1 MSNQEPS
8 KKKKFLKKMLLGAML
23 VPIFLSAGAQIS
35 VNAEE
40 TKDST
45 FYRQAS
51 LLAHEFSKQQTPTD
65 SETRAKK
72 TDFLVKNGTSVRT
85 GQGGNLLGYPDKDD
99 GEGGKWISSV
109 ISVNTEQYSLD
120 QLTNL
125 YSTSNEADGSTTV
138 NALRYYA
145 QFGYT
150 LNDTGFDK
158 TVTSGMSMVFR
169 KISGGL
175 LYLAY
180 MMANIGPMLMGSAIK
195 LIRLVNPFL
204 LINSITGIVDDAAM
218 PAVIRLTAEFVGNTF
233 SSIRGF
239 SLAVL
244 MPVTIGFTAFNILV
258 FRKGK
263 AGKSIARL
271 FLKVFMLIAGVS
283 LVGATYT
290 SILEKLDDMSD
301 SGVGYT
307 DYMIISSLVDFESWS
322 LNTRLALPSNF
333 DLDKAFIASTD
344 SGETLTE
351 INGNPRMVVARINAV
366 ANNDSGLLVLANS
379 LEDGWGGMFEKGLS
393 NLGSGNPDSDALA
406 GVDSGSYRK
415 YSYSLLSRYFKGSLI
430 SGSDYEGLAKG
441 YIKDD
446 DEAYKMVTGLATL
459 LKKSN
464 ATFDDFDK
472 EDSFGYAKNI
482 FNAGSLVRGDAVTMT
497 SGRSGKYF
505 KTNKNYTLTGTKIVP
520 PMGASADQGGLTP
533 LSMYNYLNSAFSN
546 TGVIVY
552 SPERSNALETMVR
565 HASVNFVGGTD
576 GISNF
581 AGYIETFIILTAVAC
596 ISGVFAWSLFSVTF
610 LSIYRILP
618 GIFGS
623 MTGSIQGITKLLIVT
638 VALLTEIIGSVFMYG
653 VINHLYLSIM
663 FGLDDLIYI
672 DGLAGWAQGTLV
684 FVKSLVAILMSVLL
698 IVMVAKHS
706 RKFTK
711 AMDEMATATIQKLMG
726 TLDHQMNQDNPFG
739 PGLDQQALD
748 DHRKRAVDGVTGN
761 SPGGS
766 EQAKQMALEE
776 IQAENTRRKKSGERG
791 LTSAERQRIKGRHEM
806 GMAIAR
812 GKDMALG
819 LVGIDSSAVDSEM
832 KMHEARMRGSE
843 DYLRGQSE
851 IDYSAASFNEND
863 FLSDN
868 DVDSGDDVEQ
878 RLVSKSQ
885 QDEMAHVHGSPIELG
900 ANNDDAGGVSDATR
914 RNNKEQPSQD
924 DGSVGR
930 VKGKVT
936 PQQRNDDDALGQ
948 RNRTKP
954 SNVDSL
960 SDVNDKNRSNELGDI
975 DDIGDEINAREG
987 LSAQVDPIDKNKG
1000 IRNKN
1005 GRAETKVSV
1014 TAVDENTKNGNPVD
1028 NLKNKDARGQAVMSQ
1043 QTTPSSIRATGQ
1055 PSDVS
1060 AKGSVPSGPDLA
1072 VKRGAHSMVQT
1083 DSAPMD
1089 ETLDDNRFYE
1099 DIVVTATRPTSE
1111 NTELESAESIVTK
1124 QSLAKTI
1131 GAGIGHVANAPV
1143 RSAAGRLAGYKEAI
1157 DANTNTQRM
1166 AARRVERGQQKAL
1179 TKNARAEQRRN
1190 SSDNKLSDN
1199 QSSTIN
1205 HIGTGSIVV
1214 ANPVRLVSQNN
1225 VKSEPGTL
1233 TPNHQPRTVQS
1244 VYADVETLS
1253 SMGVASTSSYSKELI
1268 KTIRSQKAYQD
1279 DIQRLRSANT
1289 SKLTDGS
1296 LNEHNKKLAQAQA
1309 KHQKANQKV
1318 AQLKN
1323 LAPALIH
1330 IDGLSFD
1337 GLSGGRFKGDAPY
1350 VMTSLNTLDS
1360 LLKQRASLDKS
1371 PTATTVAGRLHRQG
1385 LDQDIKVLQKSLERQ
1400 GFSERML
1407 TTNKGVR
1414 HLNASMKQAYDS
1426 FLEGGRKKQV

>member
-35 VNAEE
+35 VNAKE
-40 TKDST
+40 TNDST

-109 ISVNTEQYSLD
+109 ISINTEQYSLD

-125 YSTSNEADGSTTV
+125 YSTSGEADGSITV

-218 PAVIRLTAEFVGNTF
+218 PAVIRLTAEFVGNMF

-351 INGNPRMVVARINAV
+351 INGNPRMVVARINAL

-472 EDSFGYAKNI
+472 ADSFGYGKNI

-497 SGRSGKYF
+497 SGRTGKYF
-505 KTNKNYTLTGTKIVP
+505 KTNKTYTLTGTKIVP

-533 LSMYNYLNSAFSN
+533 LSMYNYLNSSFSN

-581 AGYIETFIILTAVAC
+581 AGYVETFIILTAVAC

-623 MTGSIQGITKLLIVT
+623 ITGSIQGITKLLIVT

-739 PGLDQQALD
+739 PGLNQQALD
-748 DHRKRAVDGVTGN
+748 EHRKRAVDGVTGN

-863 FLSDN
+863 FLSNTDEERDEMTRAYGSPTESVYNNDN
-868 DVDSGDDVEQ
+868 DD
-878 RLVSKSQ
+878 
-885 QDEMAHVHGSPIELG
+885 
-900 ANNDDAGGVSDATR
+900 NNDESGGVSGATR

-924 DGSVGR
+924 VDSVDR

-936 PQQRNDDDALGQ
+936 PQQRNDDGVLGQ
-948 RNRTKP
+948 RNRTKL
-954 SNVDSL
+954 STVDSL
-960 SDVNDKNRSNELGDI
+960 SDTNDKNRSNELGNI
-975 DDIGDEINAREG
+975 DDSGDDVNDREG
-987 LSAQVDPIDKNKG
+987 LSAQVGQIDKNKG

-1014 TAVDENTKNGNPVD
+1014 TTVDENTKNGSPAD

-1055 PSDVS
+1055 PSEVS

-1072 VKRGAHSMVQT
+1072 VELGAHSIEQT

-1111 NTELESAESIVTK
+1111 KTESEADESIVKK
-1124 QSLAKTI
+1124 QSLGKTI
-1131 GAGIGHVANAPV
+1131 GTGIGHVAKAPV

-1157 DANTNTQRM
+1157 DANTNTQRK
-1166 AARRVERGQQKAL
+1166 AARRVERGQQKAM
-1179 TKNARAEQRRN
+1179 TKHVRAEQRRN
-1190 SSDNKLSDN
+1190 IPDDKLSDN

-1225 VKSEPGTL
+1225 VKPQPGTL
-1233 TPNHQPRTVQS
+1233 TPDHQPRTAQS

-1253 SMGVASTSSYSKELI
+1253 SMGVASTSSYVKELA
-1268 KTIRSQKAYQD
+1268 TTMQSQKTYRD
-1279 DIQRLRSANT
+1279 DIQRLRNTHT
-1289 SKLTDGS
+1289 SKLSDDS
-1296 LNEHNKKLAQAQA
+1296 LKEHTKKLTQAQA
-1309 KHQKANQKV
+1309 NHKKASQEV
-1318 AQLKN
+1318 ARLKK

-1330 IDGLSFD
+1330 VDGLSVD

-1371 PTATTVAGRLHRQG
+1371 PTATTKAGQLHRQG
-1385 LDQDIKVLQKSLERQ
+1385 LDRDIKVLQKSLERQ

-1426 FLEGGRKKQV
+1426 FLEGERKE